1 MAALLEPPVAELGPR
16 KVFFGSG
23 PPVNASDCVGCVF
36 GVGDIILNDAPG
48 TNGPLSWIC
57 TAASTA
63 VGNPGTWMSA
73 GDGIGGSAANAAFG
87 NSNRRLAHAQYS
99 FANDGGTAGLIT
111 PKNNALLPINSVI
124 TNAWFN
130 STTAPVGTGAT
141 LAFGTSAGSS
151 AASLLAALAI
161 TSFTLNAFVAGI
173 PTPQT
178 KSTFVKLSAA
188 GSITMTIATA
198 NLTAGIIE
206 CYLEFYVS
214 ST

>member
-87 NSNRRLAHAQYS
+87 NSNRRLFHAQYS
-99 FANDGGTAGLIT
+99 FANDGGADALIT
-111 PKNNALLPINSVI
+111 PKNNVTLPINSVI
-124 TNAWFN
+124 TNFWINA
-130 STTAPVGTGAT
+130 TTAIVGAGASISI
-141 LAFGTSAGSS
+141 GTSAGSS
-151 AASLLAALAI
+151 AASLLGVTAI
-161 TSFTLNAFVAGI
+161 TSFTLNAFVHGI

-178 KSTFVKLSAA
+178 ATSFVKLSAA
-188 GSITMTIATA
+188 GQITITPSTA
-198 NLTAGIIE
+198 ALTAGVLE
-206 CYLEFYVS
+206 LYGEFYVS